1 MFTQENVSF
10 CETLNKFP
18 TKVNGKRVYM
28 FETHPLS
35 FAGKF
40 VFWINKKMDLTITT
54 LRKRTKFLPR
64 VFLWKTKIGMEI
76 QKYLE
81 KCVFKKLPRKLLK
94 NSLFRRER
102 QTKYRQFIISNPS
115 KMKIRKGREI
125 RYLREYFPQKHIFFE
140 NSIR

>member
-1 MFTQENVSF
+1 VKLKIN
-10 CETLNKFP
+10 P

-64 VFLWKTKIGMEI
+64 VFLWKTKIGM
-76 QKYLE
+76 K
-81 KCVFKKLPRKLLK
+81 F
-94 NSLFRRER
+94 
-102 QTKYRQFIISNPS
+102 
-115 KMKIRKGREI
+115 
-125 RYLREYFPQKHIFFE
+125 
-140 NSIR
+140 